1 MSRKKLFTILYS
13 LFTLFLLLVVAGTGC
28 RRFPNPFEGEK
39 VLARAGKE
47 TLRLMDLEAVMPSG
61 LADADSVK
69 WAENYVDRWVRDNL
83 KLQEAMMIFGDDA
96 ADEELVTAYR
106 NSLITRRLDEYLIK
120 QTAGDSLYTE
130 ADLVAYYNEHRSE
143 FVLDRAIVKGR
154 VVAYPDNLRQTSR
167 LREQFA
173 SWDTGARDEVTAM
186 AQKNNFFVREVND
199 WMEYSQFLALLPT
212 RRNASYDAE
221 LARTGIQDM
230 TDGGTTYLFVIT
242 EKRTAGE
249 TSPYEMVSEIVRQ
262 SVSTRRRA
270 EIIKACEDSIYRIA
284 LLEKKAV
291 INAD

>member
-1 MSRKKLFTILYS
+1 MNRYVRIAVLCMVV
-13 LFTLFLLLVVAGTGC
+13 TLVLVGC
-28 RRFPNPFEGEK
+28 KRIPNPFAGEK

-61 LADADSVK
+61 LASADSVK
-69 WAENYVDRWVRDNL
+69 WVENYVDRWVRDNL
-83 KLQEAMMIFGDDA
+83 KLQEATMIFGDDA

-120 QTAGDSLYTE
+120 KMAGDSLYTE
-130 ADLVAYYNEHRSE
+130 ADLLAYYNEHRGE

-154 VVAYPDNLRQTSR
+154 VVAFPDNFRQKSR
-167 LREQFA
+167 LKEQFA
-173 SWDTGARDEVTAM
+173 SWNDGARDEVTAM
-186 AQKNNFFVREVND
+186 AQKNDFFVREASD

-212 RRNASYDAE
+212 RRNALYDAE
-221 LARTGIQDM
+221 LVQTGIQEM
-230 TDGGTTYLFVIT
+230 TDGGTTYLFVII

-291 INAD
+291 INTDN